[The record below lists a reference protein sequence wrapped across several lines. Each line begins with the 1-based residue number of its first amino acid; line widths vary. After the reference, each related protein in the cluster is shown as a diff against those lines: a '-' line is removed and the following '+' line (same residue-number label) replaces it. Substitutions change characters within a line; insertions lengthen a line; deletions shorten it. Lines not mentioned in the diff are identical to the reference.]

1 MSTTACERLSSPDCV
16 AHTDRWIPLCC
27 SAQSYFTEGLEAFNQ
42 EKYNLAW
49 MKFTEA
55 KKAGGLA
62 LIPTV
67 PVHVHSMRGVA
78 YDHLDVMLEA
88 AKQASSLMYGLHR

>member
-1 MSTTACERLSSPDCV
+1 MSTTACEPLFSPWDCV
-16 AHTDRWIPLCC
+16 AHTDESRC

-88 AKQASSLMYGLHR
+88 AKQASSLMYGLQR